1 MRRFRIIEPPKQHK
15 LRQFNYSFLNEMTT
29 KLFHLIHRKRQ
40 QCWRRCVHL
49 LSTEV
54 NIVLTH
60 PKTGGNTL
68 EALVSRWRP
77 YSKVL
82 FGHRVRPASEE
93 AVSVRL
99 ASILPSLQVTEASE
113 RTKLTQNVRFTM
125 MRAAAIAREI
135 DRVPPPAKICRKI
148 NILSAVR
155 EPIGCYVSGYF
166 QIMGDVGFRDVPAEK
181 IADDIIKMIRR
192 SAPVNQ
198 LHWWREQISVGIG
211 VDILDQKFPKQ
222 IGWHVC
228 ETERFRLLT
237 IRQESFS
244 SLPTAMEAFLGRPQW
259 RVTKTHYNA
268 AADKA
273 HVARDYARKKREIKF
288 PADVL
293 DIVYNNK
300 WFNAFYSPEE
310 ERGFR
315 KQWGCQ

>member
-1 MRRFRIIEPPKQHK
+1 MRRSASIVPQKQHD
-15 LRQFNYSFLNEMTT
+15 LRHFNHNFLNEVRT
-29 KLFHLIHRKRQ
+29 KLFHLIRQKRQ

-49 LSTEV
+49 LTTEV

-93 AVSVRL
+93 AVSARL
-99 ASILPSLQVTEASE
+99 ASTLPSLQVSE
-113 RTKLTQNVRFTM
+113 SSDRSKLTKNVKFTM
-125 MRAAAIAREI
+125 IRAAAIAREI
-135 DRVPPPAKICRKI
+135 DRAPSPGKIFRKI

-166 QIMGDVGFRDVPAEK
+166 QILGDVGFRDVPAEK
-181 IADDIIKMIRR
+181 IVDDIIKMIRR

-198 LHWWREQISVGIG
+198 HHWWREQISAGIG

-244 SLPTAMEAFLGRPQW
+244 SLPTAMEAFLGRSQW
-259 RVTKTHYNA
+259 RVTKMHYNA

-273 HVARDYARKKREIKF
+273 HVAGDYASKKRKIKF

-293 DIVYNNK
+293 DIVYNNE

-315 KQWGCQ
+315 ERWGYP